1 MRTRRVRT
9 TRAMDGSF
17 AVARRR
23 RILDEQSTPEP
34 PGFVRRAIAIEDAST
49 SKRARMMKSQG
60 REEKT
65 KDGDAERAGKEHAK
79 FRLQKAYQFAQ
90 SQLSG
95 IGMMAFMMWMSGN
108 SVQIFSIMV
117 TLGGVA
123 QPIKAILNSKATFE
137 RFADKYTDVTV
148 PRIMFCAI
156 HFVGLCLALN
166 KLNAMGLL
174 PTHASD
180 WVSGLAP
187 PRAIERAYG
196 GME

>member
-1 MRTRRVRT
+1 
-9 TRAMDGSF
+9 MDGTYAIRTPARDGREMTTAAA
-17 AVARRR
+17 AVRV
-23 RILDEQSTPEP
+23 P
-34 PGFVRRAIAIEDAST
+34 PGFVPRAEQDRATTTTTSSAQQQRAATVATRRAI
-49 SKRARMMKSQG
+49 
-60 REEKT
+60 
-65 KDGDAERAGKEHAK
+65 DAEALAREHSK
-79 FRLQKAYQFAQ
+79 FRLQKAFQFAQ

-108 SVQIFSIMV
+108 SVQVFSIMA
-117 TLGGVA
+117 TFGGIA
-123 QPIKAILNSKATFE
+123 QTTKAILNSKATFE

-148 PRIMFCAI
+148 PRMMFCSI
-156 HFVGLCLALN
+156 QVVGLCLALN

-196 GME
+196 GTEL

>member
-1 MRTRRVRT
+1 MDGTYAVRT
-9 TRAMDGSF
+9 PARDGREITTKTTTT
-17 AVARRR
+17 VA
-23 RILDEQSTPEP
+23 TP
-34 PGFVRRAIAIEDAST
+34 PGFVARAVGATTTSSAGAAAQQQQRAMST
-49 SKRARMMKSQG
+49 KRAVDADAFA
-60 REEKT
+60 RE
-65 KDGDAERAGKEHAK
+65 HSK
-79 FRLQKAYQFAQ
+79 FRLQKAFQFAQ

-108 SVQIFSIMV
+108 SVQIFSIMA
-117 TLGGVA
+117 TFGGIA
-123 QPIKAILNSKATFE
+123 QTIKAILNSKATFE

-148 PRIMFCAI
+148 PRIMFCSI
-156 HFVGLCLALN
+156 QLVGLCLALN

-196 GME
+196 GTEL

>member
-1 MRTRRVRT
+1 
-9 TRAMDGSF
+9 MDGTY
-17 AVARRR
+17 AIRTPARDGREITTAAAAAR
-23 RILDEQSTPEP
+23 VP
-34 PGFVRRAIAIEDAST
+34 PGFVPRAEQNRATTTTTTTTSTAQQQRAATVATRRAI
-49 SKRARMMKSQG
+49 
-60 REEKT
+60 
-65 KDGDAERAGKEHAK
+65 DAEALAREHSK
-79 FRLQKAYQFAQ
+79 FRLHKAFQFAQ

-108 SVQIFSIMV
+108 SVQVFSIMA
-117 TLGGVA
+117 TFGGIA
-123 QPIKAILNSKATFE
+123 QTIKAILNSKATFE

-148 PRIMFCAI
+148 PRMMFCSI
-156 HFVGLCLALN
+156 QVVGLSLALN

-196 GME
+196 GTEL

>member
-1 MRTRRVRT
+1 
-9 TRAMDGSF
+9 MDGTYAIRTPSRDGREMTTTAAA
-17 AVARRR
+17 AVRV
-23 RILDEQSTPEP
+23 P
-34 PGFVRRAIAIEDAST
+34 PGFVPRAEQNRATTTTTSSAQQQRAATVATRRAI
-49 SKRARMMKSQG
+49 
-60 REEKT
+60 
-65 KDGDAERAGKEHAK
+65 DAEALAREHSK
-79 FRLQKAYQFAQ
+79 FRLHKAFQFAQ

-108 SVQIFSIMV
+108 SVQVFSIMA
-117 TLGGVA
+117 TFGGIA
-123 QPIKAILNSKATFE
+123 QTTKAILNSKATFE

-148 PRIMFCAI
+148 PRMMFCSI
-156 HFVGLCLALN
+156 QVVGLSLALN

-196 GME
+196 GTEL

>member
-1 MRTRRVRT
+1 MTTTAAAAVRV
-9 TRAMDGSF
+9 
-17 AVARRR
+17 
-23 RILDEQSTPEP
+23 P
-34 PGFVRRAIAIEDAST
+34 PGFVPRAEQNRATTTTTSSAQQQRAATVATRRAI
-49 SKRARMMKSQG
+49 
-60 REEKT
+60 
-65 KDGDAERAGKEHAK
+65 DAEALAREHSK
-79 FRLQKAYQFAQ
+79 FRLHKAFQFAQ

-108 SVQIFSIMV
+108 SVQVFSIMA
-117 TLGGVA
+117 TFGGIA
-123 QPIKAILNSKATFE
+123 QTTKAILNSKATFE

-148 PRIMFCAI
+148 PRMMFCSI
-156 HFVGLCLALN
+156 QVVGLSLALN

-196 GME
+196 GTEL